1 VWGTAVGRGGGM
13 DGVSAAIKTEIDPKF
28 ADTGKF
34 ETLSA
39 ERVLSRSVTS
49 SRKDVE
55 QFFSA
60 ESR

>member
-1 VWGTAVGRGGGM
+1 M
-13 DGVSAAIKTEIDPKF
+13 DGVSAAIKTEIDPEF

-39 ERVLSRSVTS
+39 ERLLSRSVTS
-49 SRKDVE
+49 RRKDVE
-55 QFFSA
+55 KFFSP